1 MDVSA
6 NKPDTHIS
14 PTSSLLTN
22 KKDNQI
28 NLPMDSATMEN
39 TESSIFKIASQ
50 LSNAGDE
57 IPMQPSVQPYTNFST
72 RFKNISLPD
81 TGSAA
86 SLMNSLENDHSSS
99 STSPKCCPNTL
110 SILDESE
117 ESTLFSTRESTPLAF
132 KSLQATPVSQQPPYK
147 KKDNSGALESSLVLL
162 CQTMHKRLQNN
173 RNSEI
178 TGSSEETFARLI
190 ANQLE
195 KLPSYE
201 KYKRQQAIMQI
212 LYEPYIILEDE
223 NDSKVT
229 NHFYISNFR

>member
-1 MDVSA
+1 MSQLISL
-6 NKPDTHIS
+6 THIS

-28 NLPMDSATMEN
+28 NLPMDNATMEN

-57 IPMQPSVQPYTNFST
+57 VPMQPSVQPCTNFST

-86 SLMNSLENDHSSS
+86 SSMNSLENDHSSS
-99 STSPKCCPNTL
+99 STSPKCCPNIP

-117 ESTLFSTRESTPLAF
+117 ESTLFSTRESTPSPAF
-132 KSLQATPVSQQPPYK
+132 KSLQATPVSRQPPYK

-162 CQTMHKRLQNN
+162 YQTMHQRLQNN

-201 KYKRQQAIMQI
+201 KHERQQAIMQI

-229 NHFYISNFR
+229 NHFYILNFR